1 MSITVL
7 PSPNF
12 NDRPQGEPV
21 SILVMHYTGMPTAGD
36 ALARLCN
43 PHAEVSAHY
52 VVTEEGEVI
61 QLVEEQKRAWHA
73 GKSHWRG
80 RDNLNDISIGIEIV
94 NPGHEFGYRPFPPR
108 QMDAVLELSLG
119 ILARNP
125 AITPRNIVG
134 HSDIAPE
141 RKEDPGELFPWGW
154 LADHGVGAWPQSSL
168 PLQENKDF
176 LPLGLGDSGGQAAHV
191 LEGMSAY
198 GYRVRQF
205 EAIEEYEEKLF
216 VAFRRHFLSADLSP
230 TWDGACQQVL
240 DFLLKIS

>member
-1 MSITVL
+1 MSVTIL
-7 PSPNF
+7 PSPNC
-12 NDRPQGEPV
+12 NDRPDGEPV
-21 SILVMHYTGMPTAGD
+21 SLLIMHYTGMPTAGD

-43 PHAEVSAHY
+43 PNAEVSSHY
-52 VVTEEGEVI
+52 VVTEEGEII

-108 QMDAVLELSLG
+108 QMEAVLELSLG
-119 ILARNP
+119 ILARHP
-125 AITPRNIVG
+125 AIMPRNVIG
-134 HSDIAPE
+134 HSDIAPD

-154 LADHGVGAWPQSSL
+154 LADHGVGIWPHAGL

-176 LPLGLGDSGGQAAHV
+176 LPIRGGDSGEHV
-191 LEGMSAY
+191 TPILQGLAAY
-198 GYRVRQF
+198 GYPVMQF
-205 EAIEEYEEKLF
+205 ESIEEYEEKLF
-216 VAFRRHFLSADLSP
+216 VAFRRHFVQENLSP
-230 TWDGACQQVL
+230 IWDAACQQAL